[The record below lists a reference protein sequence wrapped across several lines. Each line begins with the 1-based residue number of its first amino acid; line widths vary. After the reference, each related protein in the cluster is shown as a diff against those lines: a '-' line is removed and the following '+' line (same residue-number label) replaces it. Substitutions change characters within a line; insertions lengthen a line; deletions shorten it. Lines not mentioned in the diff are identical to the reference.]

1 MSNRH
6 VVTAAVVVCAVSV
19 LVMGTAR
26 AQDRDPAAAQ
36 ALFDEARKL
45 MDAQRYAEACPK
57 LAESQR
63 LDPGIGTQFHL
74 ASCYEHAGKL
84 ASAWATFL
92 EVASVATASGQTDRA
107 RAASRRASLL
117 EPRLSRMKIVVPAA
131 SRAPGLEITR
141 DGVAVGVA
149 QWDVALPVDAGDH
162 HIEVTAPD
170 KRSFAA
176 PVRVAEGA
184 TVSFEV
190 PPLESAV
197 AAAPEAATRPTA
209 DATEAPAPSPAP
221 VAAAPQPAPSPAP
234 ADTTRST
241 SSAGPGALVIGLG
254 IVGVVGVGAG
264 AVLGMV
270 ARSKN
275 EDSKDHCDPM
285 HPNQCSSRGVAL
297 RNDAYTF
304 SDVATAAFITGG
316 AALATAAVLWLLRGG
331 SESADESAAISVHP
345 GPTAASFAVSGKF

>member
-1 MSNRH
+1 MSNRR
-6 VVTAAVVVCAVSV
+6 VARAAVVVCAVSV
-19 LVMGTAR
+19 LVTGMAR

-45 MDAQRYAEACPK
+45 MDASRYAEACPK

-131 SRAPGLEITR
+131 SRASGLEITR
-141 DGVAVGVA
+141 DGVAVGMA

-176 PVRVAEGA
+176 PVRVADGA

-197 AAAPEAATRPTA
+197 AAAPEGSTRPTP
-209 DATEAPAPSPAP
+209 DAAQAPEPSPAQLSAVP
-221 VAAAPQPAPSPAP
+221 PPAPNPAA
-234 ADTTRST
+234 ADTTRSEP
-241 SSAGPGALVIGLG
+241 SAGPGALVIGIG

-275 EDSKDHCDPM
+275 EDSKGHCDPM
-285 HPNQCSSRGVAL
+285 NHNQCSPRGVEL

-304 SDVATAAFITGG
+304 SDLATAAFITGG
-316 AALATAAVLWLLRGG
+316 AAIATAGLLWILRGG
-331 SESADESAAISVHP
+331 SESAQSAAISVHP